1 MGWRF
6 RRTVRLLPG
15 VRLNISRRGVSTT
28 IGVRG
33 ASVNI
38 GKTGTYVNLG
48 LPGTGLS
55 YRQKLT
61 PPTPHA
67 SNVAPPHS
75 PSTQPSP
82 AQAIAP
88 PASTPAPN
96 PTSSRNRAM
105 RVWGGIGIVAL
116 ILGALSTAYNGS
128 TGRSTETTSSPATPA
143 AAASTTSAATAPVG
157 SPAETNSPARP
168 LVYVQATAVNIR
180 SDPAISASIVGT
192 AMKGQIFHVF
202 STSGD
207 WIQVGDAAPL
217 GWVHSALLG
226 HMP

>member
-1 MGWRF
+1 
-6 RRTVRLLPG
+6 
-15 VRLNISRRGVSTT
+15 
-28 IGVRG
+28 
-33 ASVNI
+33 
-38 GKTGTYVNLG
+38 
-48 LPGTGLS
+48 
-55 YRQKLT
+55 
-61 PPTPHA
+61 
-67 SNVAPPHS
+67 
-75 PSTQPSP
+75 
-82 AQAIAP
+82 
-88 PASTPAPN
+88 
-96 PTSSRNRAM
+96 
-105 RVWGGIGIVAL
+105 VAL